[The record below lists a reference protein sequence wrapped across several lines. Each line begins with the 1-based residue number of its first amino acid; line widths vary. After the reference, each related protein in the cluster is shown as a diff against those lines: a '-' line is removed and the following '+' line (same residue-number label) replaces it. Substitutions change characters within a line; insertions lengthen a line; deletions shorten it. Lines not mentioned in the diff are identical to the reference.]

1 MYRNTKSVL
10 AALLLLNTSETI
22 GKAPTAVPES
32 PLTYA
37 DVADLSLAASI
48 VAEVRIAKA
57 ERIDGK
63 SRPMPAG
70 MRRYLITAKVT
81 ALIRGNEGLPPV
93 ISYLAD
99 SRADSLGRFPKW
111 PKQAMIIFAVPV
123 ANRPSEVR
131 LVAPDAQQP
140 LTPALSIRTRA
151 ILADIIAPDAA
162 PRVLRVGDAFHV
174 PGSVPG
180 DGETQIFL
188 AADDGR
194 PLSMNVWRRQNE
206 PPRWSISVGEIVDE
220 GAPPPPRDSLLWY
233 RLACFIPQSLP
244 AASVDALDA
253 DAARIASEDYATV
266 MKGLGPCPRSRA
278 L

>member
-1 MYRNTKSVL
+1 MYRFIRRAL
-10 AALLLLNTSETI
+10 AMLLMLNAAETI
-22 GKAPTAVPES
+22 GKPPVIVPES

-37 DVADLSLAASI
+37 DVADLSLASSI

-63 SRPMPAG
+63 SRPMPTG

-81 ALIRGNEGLPPV
+81 ALIRGADGLAPV

-99 SRADSLGRFPKW
+99 SRADSLGRFPKLV
-111 PKQAMIIFAVPV
+111 KQPMIIFAVPV
-123 ANRPSEVR
+123 ANRPGEVR
-131 LVAPDAQQP
+131 LAAPDAQQM
-140 LTPALSIRTRA
+140 LTPAISRRARTILSE
-151 ILADIIAPDAA
+151 IIAPDAA

-194 PLSMNVWRRQNE
+194 PLSMNIWRRQNE
-206 PPRWSISVGEIVDE
+206 QPRWSISVGEIVDE
-220 GAPPPPRDSLLWY
+220 GAPPPKRDSLLWY
-233 RLACFIPQSLP
+233 RLACFMPPALP
-244 AASVDALDA
+244 AASTDSLDP
-253 DAARIASEDYATV
+253 DAAKIAGEDYAIV
-266 MKGLGPCPRSRA
+266 IRGLGTCPRSRSI
-278 L
+278 